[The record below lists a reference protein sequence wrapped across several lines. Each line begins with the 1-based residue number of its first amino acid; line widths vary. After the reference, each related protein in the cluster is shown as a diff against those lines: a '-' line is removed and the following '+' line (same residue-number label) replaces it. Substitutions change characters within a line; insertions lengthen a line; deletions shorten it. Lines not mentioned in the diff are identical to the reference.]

1 MTGVSSVWSFVNQKV
16 ASQFP
21 EFTVTIF
28 NAFGF
33 VSVADFLC
41 KQVDFLLESFDN
53 QVFKSSNTLCF

>member
-1 MTGVSSVWSFVNQKV
+1 VTGVSSVWSFVNQKV

-33 VSVADFLC
+33 VDIAEFLC
-41 KQVDFLLESFDN
+41 KQVEFLLELFDN
-53 QVFKSSNTLCF
+53 KIF